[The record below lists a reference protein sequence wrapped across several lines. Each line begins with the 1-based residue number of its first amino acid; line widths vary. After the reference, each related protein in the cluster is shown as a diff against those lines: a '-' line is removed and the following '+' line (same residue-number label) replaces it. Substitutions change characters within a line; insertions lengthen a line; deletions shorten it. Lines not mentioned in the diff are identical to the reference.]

1 MVERGIMERL
11 VVWLDEVGI
20 EDIPIVGGKNASLG
34 EMIKHLSP
42 KGIRIPYGFVVTA
55 EAYRYFVSY
64 NGLDKKIRDILER
77 IDISNVKELEKGSKE
92 IRNLIKS
99 GRFPEDLKRQIT
111 EAYQKLSERYGV
123 ENVDV
128 AVRSSATAE
137 DLPNA
142 SFAGQQETYL
152 NVRGVCKVLDAIRK
166 CFASLFT
173 ERAISYR
180 ERFGFDHFKIA
191 LAVGV
196 QKMVRSDLA
205 SSGVAF
211 SLDTETGFRN
221 VVLVTGSY
229 GLGEYVVKGVVV
241 PDEWIVFKPTLEKGF
256 KAIIDKRLGVKD
268 RKLIYDESGEGVV
281 ETKVTEKDRSKFSL
295 NDEEVLTLA
304 KWVVEI
310 ERYYS
315 KPMDVEWAKDGRTG
329 DLYIVQARPET
340 VHSNRKRYKL
350 EVYKLTVPETER
362 EKRILLKGIAV
373 GKKVAFGRVKV
384 LKSLDE
390 AEKFNDGDVLVTDIT
405 DPDWEP
411 LMRRASAIV
420 TNRGGRTCH
429 AAIVAREL
437 GVPAVVGTGNA
448 TEILSDGTEVT
459 VSCCEGST
467 GYVYEG
473 RMDYSVE
480 EVDISKLPST
490 KTPVMLNVA
499 SPEDVFELSFLPS
512 AGVGLAREEFII
524 NNYIGVH
531 PLALINFD
539 NLSVELKERIEEITV
554 GYEDKKAFYVDKL
567 AYGIARIAAAFY
579 PKPVILRFSD
589 FKSNEYAHLLGGSI
603 FEPAEENPMLGWR
616 GASRYYSDKFKE
628 AFGLECLAV
637 KKVRE
642 EMGLDNLIVMV
653 PFCRT
658 PEEGKRVLEVMREFG
673 LEKGKNG
680 LKVYVMCEIP
690 SNVILGKEFAEVFD
704 GFSIGSND
712 LTQLTL
718 GVDRDS
724 PLVAHVYDERNEA
737 VKWMVEKAIENGKK
751 YGRKVGICGQAP
763 SDYPEFLEFLVEK
776 GIDSI
781 SVNPDALVDVLKV
794 VSDVEKRIERN

>member
-64 NGLDKKIRDILER
+64 NGLDKKIRDILESM
-77 IDISNVKELEKGSKE
+77 DISNVKELEKGSKE

-567 AYGIARIAAAFY
+567 AYGIARITAAFY

-637 KKVRE
+637 NKVRE

>member
-1 MVERGIMERL
+1 MERL

-64 NGLDKKIRDILER
+64 NRLDKKIRDILDR
-77 IDISNVKELEKGSKE
+77 MDISKVKELEKGSKE

-128 AVRSSATAE
+128 AVRSSAVAE

-281 ETKVTEKDRSKFSL
+281 ETEVTEKDRSKLSL

-304 KWVVEI
+304 RWVVEI

-350 EVYKLTVPETER
+350 EVYKLTVPEAER
-362 EKRILLKGIAV
+362 EKRILLRGIAV

-539 NLSVELKERIEEITV
+539 NLSVELKEKIKEITV
-554 GYEDKKAFYVDKL
+554 GYEGKKAFYVDKL

-658 PEEGKRVLEVMREFG
+658 PEEGKKVLEVMREFG

>member
-1 MVERGIMERL
+1 MEKL
-11 VVWLDEVGI
+11 VLWLDEVGI

-34 EMIKHLSP
+34 EMIRKLSP
-42 KGIRIPYGFVVTA
+42 KGIKIPYGFVVTA
-55 EAYRYFVSY
+55 EAYRYFISY
-64 NGLDKKIRDILER
+64 NRLDKKIRDILER
-77 IDISNVKELEKGSKE
+77 IDVSNVKELEEGSRE
-92 IRNLIKS
+92 IRNLIRS
-99 GRFPEDLKRQIT
+99 GRFPEDLKAQVI
-111 EAYQKLSERYGV
+111 EAYQELSQRYGV

-152 NVRGVCKVLDAIRK
+152 NVRGTCKVLDSIRK

-173 ERAISYR
+173 ERALSYR
-180 ERFGFDHFKIA
+180 EKFGFDHFRIA

-221 VVLVTGSY
+221 VVLITGSY

-241 PDEWIVFKPTLEKGF
+241 PDEWFVFKPTLEKGF
-256 KAIIDKRLGVKD
+256 RAIIDKKLGIKD
-268 RKLIYDESGEGVV
+268 KKLIYDESGVGVV
-281 ETKVTEKDRSKFSL
+281 EAKVDERDRNRFSL
-295 NDEEVLTLA
+295 SDDEVLTLA
-304 KWVVEI
+304 RWVMEI

-315 KPMDVEWAKDGRTG
+315 KPMDVEWAKDGETG
-329 DLYIVQARPET
+329 ELYVVQARPET
-340 VHSNRKRYKL
+340 VHGSKKSYRL
-350 EVYKLTVPETER
+350 EIYKLTLPESEK
-362 EKRILLKGIAV
+362 EKRVLLKGIAV
-373 GKKVAFGRVKV
+373 GKKVAYGKVKV
-384 LKSLDE
+384 LKSLEE
-390 AEKFNDGDVLVTDIT
+390 AEKFEEGDVLVADIT

-411 LMRRASAIV
+411 LMRKASAIV

-448 TEILSDGTEVT
+448 TEILNDGDEVT

-467 GYVYEG
+467 GYIYEG
-473 RMDYSVE
+473 KVDYSVE
-480 EVDISKLPST
+480 EVDVSELPST
-490 KTPVMLNVA
+490 KTPIMLNVA
-499 SPEDVFELSFLPS
+499 SPDRAFELSFLPS

-524 NNYIGVH
+524 NNYIGIH

-539 NLSVELKERIEEITV
+539 DLSVELKEQIEEITV
-554 GYEDKKAFYVDKL
+554 GYEDKKSFYVDKL

-658 PEEGKRVLEVMREFG
+658 PEEGKKVLEVMKEFG
-673 LEKGKNG
+673 LERGKEG
-680 LKVYVMCEIP
+680 LEVYVMCEIP

-724 PLVAHVYDERNEA
+724 SLVAHIYDERNEA
-737 VKWMVEKAIENGKK
+737 VKWMVEKAIENGKN

-763 SDYPEFLEFLVEK
+763 SDYPEFLRFLIEK
-776 GIDSI
+776 RIDSI
-781 SVNPDALVDVLKV
+781 SVNPDALVDVLRI
-794 VSDVEKRIERN
+794 VSQIERELESES

>member
-1 MVERGIMERL
+1 MERL

>member
-1 MVERGIMERL
+1 MERL

-637 KKVRE
+637 NKVRE